1 MKRKYI
7 TPKII
12 AQTITPIQIIPL
24 SGGTYGIQ
32 YTQED
37 FDLEEEEEESIW
49 KWKRFKLWF
58 KFRQTIYNRFMSD
71 FKSLQNNRDKSHK
84 KFLDNIY

>member
-12 AQTITPIQIIPL
+12 AQTITPIQMLL
-24 SGGTYGIQ
+24 SLSHQPWRGGIQ

-37 FDLEEEEEESIW
+37 FDMEEEEEEESIW
-49 KWKRFKLWF
+49 KWKRFKL
-58 KFRQTIYNRFMSD
+58 
-71 FKSLQNNRDKSHK
+71 
-84 KFLDNIY
+84 